1 MKKFILFVCIAQL
14 CFVAVKAG
22 AEHKL
27 LQQKDSLT
35 WIEDFKL
42 FRNAV
47 YTNDMAT
54 IKKYFKFPVLNA
66 ANEIWYLVL
75 PEKEYEKRNVAGGK
89 TIPFTEA
96 DLDKYYKKIFTG
108 PFVKSLMKVNTDIL
122 YKKHDTETPEQKEGK
137 ATTYKMYVT
146 YDKATKILSLNL
158 AYNTVNKNKAGEI
171 EDGGESNVIYNFIV
185 QKNGHIL
192 FKEIRLAG

>member
-14 CFVAVKAG
+14 NLATVKAVT
-22 AEHKL
+22 EHKVL
-27 LQQKDSLT
+27 HQKDSLT

-42 FRNAV
+42 FRTAV
-47 YTNDMAT
+47 YNNDMAT
-54 IKKYFKFPVLNA
+54 VKKYFKFPVLNVN
-66 ANEIWYLVL
+66 NEIWLMLMSDKAFKKIQAAGDKIV
-75 PEKEYEKRNVAGGK
+75 PFKE
-89 TIPFTEA
+89 T
-96 DLDKYYKKIFTG
+96 DLDKYYKNLFTG
-108 PFVKSLMKVNTDIL
+108 PFVKSLMKVKTDIL

-146 YDKATKILSLNL
+146 YDKATKILSFNL

-192 FKEIRLAG
+192 FKEVRLAG